1 MHFNDQTIDAR
12 ALDAAKIRAL
22 LMLSLGAWFVSGPH
36 PRVAETFAFALDWLA
51 ETAPE
56 TAFLFKRLRTRLNAD
71 ENTEAL
77 SEAERD
83 FARVFCVGKELFP
96 SSESAFRTGL
106 LMQEPRDEMRRWMVA
121 NGLDHAPDERTPED
135 HLGMELTFGYHLL
148 KRVLAADEAY
158 EARLSTDVG
167 REDAVSDEIREAEER
182 FEAYVRER
190 LTWPI
195 EAEPLIEAL
204 PEGVTKDLLWL
215 TLFVVEARWPSPCGT
230 RRP

>member
-1 MHFNDQTIDAR
+1 MHFNDQTVDAR

-36 PRVAETFAFALDWLA
+36 PRVAETFRFVLDWLA

-56 TAFLFKRLRTRLNAD
+56 TASRFERLRTALNAD
-71 ENTEAL
+71 EDGETL
-77 SEAERD
+77 SQAEQD
-83 FARVFCVGKELFP
+83 FASIFCVGKELFP

-106 LMQEPRDEMRRWMVA
+106 LMQEPRDEMRRWMAA
-121 NGLDHAPDERTPED
+121 NGLEHAPDERTPED

-148 KRVLAADEAY
+148 KRVLAADEAH
-158 EARLSTDVG
+158 EARVSTDAG
-167 REDAVSDEIREAEER
+167 RENAAPDEVREAMER

-190 LTWPI
+190 LAWPI

-230 RRP
+230 RRL